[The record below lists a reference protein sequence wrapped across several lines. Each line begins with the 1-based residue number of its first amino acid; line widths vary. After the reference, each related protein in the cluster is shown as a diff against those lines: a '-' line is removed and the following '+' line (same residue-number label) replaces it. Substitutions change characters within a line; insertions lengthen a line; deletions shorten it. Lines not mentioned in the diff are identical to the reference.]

1 MDTPSRSLPSPAPGQ
16 IVTFR
21 VADRTFGVDV
31 DCVREIKGWQLTTPL
46 PSTAR
51 HMLGVINLRGQIV
64 PVYDLRLLLDLAPAD
79 GAAGKV
85 VIVLASGGEPYG
97 VVADAVSDILDVN
110 PDDVRPS
117 PTADGSTDELV
128 SHLVVKA
135 ETVIALMNTGAIR
148 RH

>member
-1 MDTPSRSLPSPAPGQ
+1 MDMPGQSQTSTTPDQ

-31 DCVREIKGWQLTTPL
+31 GCVREIKGWQLTTPL
-46 PSTAR
+46 PSTAH

-79 GAAGKV
+79 GASSKV

-110 PDDVRPS
+110 PDDIRPS
-117 PTADGSTDELV
+117 PTTDELV

-135 ETVIALMNTGAIR
+135 ETVIALMNAGAIR